1 MRVCVGL
8 MAYNEGENIASSL
21 RSLLD
26 QHGPHLTDLSV
37 VVVAS
42 GCTDDT
48 VARAR
53 HAAGDDRRV
62 RIIEQPRREGKAA

>member
-8 MAYNEGENIASSL
+8 MAYNEGAVIASSI

-26 QHGPHLTDLSV
+26 QEGPHQTDLTV

-53 HAAGDDRRV
+53 EAAGPDEEVAGV
-62 RIIEQPRREGKAA
+62 R